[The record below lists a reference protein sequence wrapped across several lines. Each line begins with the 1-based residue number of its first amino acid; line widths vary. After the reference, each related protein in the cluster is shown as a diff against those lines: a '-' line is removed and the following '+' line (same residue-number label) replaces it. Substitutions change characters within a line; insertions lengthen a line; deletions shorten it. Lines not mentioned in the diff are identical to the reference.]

1 MNENS
6 ELHILRIRSQSQ
18 TSLALGWG
26 LTAFV
31 SFLCVVLAVAST
43 RFVGPFASL
52 FAGLDVDL
60 PWPTRFL
67 IATHSWL
74 LSTYFLVLAVLALGK
89 EWLSRDFRLKR
100 LITVRIFLAALISA
114 GIVLLLLYL
123 PVLTIASKLRD
134 AN

>member
-6 ELHILRIRSQSQ
+6 ELDVLLIRTQSE
-18 TSLALGWG
+18 TSLAFGWG

-31 SFLCVVLAVAST
+31 SFLCVLLAVAAK
-43 RFVGPFASL
+43 RFVEPFANL

-60 PWPTRFL
+60 AWPTRFL

-74 LSTYFLVLAVLALGK
+74 LPTYFLVLAVLALGK
-89 EWLSRDFRLKR
+89 EWLSHDFHLKR
-100 LITVRIFLAALISA
+100 LITVRIFLAALIAA
-114 GIVLLLLYL
+114 GIVLFLLYL